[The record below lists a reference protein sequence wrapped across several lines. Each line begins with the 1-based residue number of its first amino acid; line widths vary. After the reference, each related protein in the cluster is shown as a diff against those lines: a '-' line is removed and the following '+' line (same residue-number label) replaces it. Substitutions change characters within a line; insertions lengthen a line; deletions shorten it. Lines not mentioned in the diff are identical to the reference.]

1 MFNVSHFGID
11 LLYFLFKKTLA
22 VNLQI
27 NPKNWPNLKVD
38 DILEISSISNSSS
51 QSNQLNNSMNRS
63 NFNSSANNST
73 ILNANSQSVTYQQQ
87 TSMNEDDSSP
97 ILLQVVAA
105 SLNESVP
112 LETIRI
118 DPIAGSAPFSFKT
131 FAYVNV
137 TVVDKSVRFI

>member
-1 MFNVSHFGID
+1 M
-11 LLYFLFKKTLA
+11 
-22 VNLQI
+22 QI

-38 DILEISSISNSSS
+38 DILEITSSANTSSG

-73 ILNANSQSVTYQQQ
+73 ILNTNSQMVSYQQQ
-87 TSMNEDDSSP
+87 TSANEDDSSP

-112 LETIRI
+112 SETIRI
-118 DPIAGSAPFSFKT
+118 DPTASSAPFSFKT
-131 FAYVNV
+131 FAWVNV
-137 TVVDKSVRFI
+137 TVVDKSVRLS